1 MSPDV
6 AIAPDWVPST
16 IKGRLM
22 SQTRTSEHRPAV
34 GDLLAR
40 ADAGDQAAWNAIIDR
55 YTNLL
60 WSVARAHR
68 LGNAD
73 AGDVVQ
79 TTWLRLVE
87 NLGRI
92 EDPERLPGWLVTTAR
107 RESLRVLRKSGR
119 ELLGGTDDAALDVAD
134 ELAPALDARL
144 LTEERDLALWRCFEG
159 LSERCQRLLR
169 VLMAA
174 EPPAYA
180 DVAGAMGMPI
190 GSIGPT
196 RMRCLDRLRHLTREA
211 DFAFE
216 DGTDDRIEG
225 RSS

>member
-1 MSPDV
+1 MSKTGSSV
-6 AIAPDWVPST
+6 A
-16 IKGRLM
+16 
-22 SQTRTSEHRPAV
+22 
-34 GDLLAR
+34 DLLAR
-40 ADAGDQAAWNAIIDR
+40 ADAGDQDAWNALVDR

-68 LGNAD
+68 LSDAN

-92 EDPERLPGWLVTTAR
+92 QDPERLPGWLVTTTR
-107 RESLRVLRKSGR
+107 RECLRILSRAGR
-119 ELLGGTDDAALDVAD
+119 EVLGGTDDAALDVVD
-134 ELAPALDARL
+134 ERAPGLDTRL
-144 LTEERDLALWRCFEG
+144 LTQERDAALWRCFEA

-174 EPPAYA
+174 EAPAYA
-180 DVAGAMGMPI
+180 EVSAALGMPI

-196 RMRCLDRLRHLTREA
+196 RMRCLDRLRQLTAGA
-211 DFAFE
+211 DFAFGPE
-216 DGTDDRIEG
+216 IEG
-225 RSS
+225 SAR